1 MFFDFGST
9 ATDLW
14 YFDDVI
20 GRGMLTTS
28 TEEVTIHPVT
38 FFPNPTT
45 GQIQVDLNGLFSQST
60 DFIVQVVDTQG
71 KVKHTESRHKNG
83 EQFTLDLGQLPN
95 GTYFIRLMG
104 KGVHYVKPVIK
115 TH

>member
-71 KVKHTESRHKNG
+71 KVKHTESRHKHG
-83 EQFTLDLGQLPN
+83 EQFTLDLGHFPD